1 MKIAIIISLVALGLS
16 CARADSWTDG
26 ESVLSMARSL
36 CGGISNEISD
46 VSGVAKINTAVTGV
60 GTVAGGGAL
69 YAGLEKSSI
78 DAEIEEL
85 EKILCENGGCD
96 AASVEKMSPGEF
108 MEKVGEPLAEIAR
121 LTAMK
126 EQSRNLGNW
135 RTGLLVGA
143 SATHIASAIMSGI
156 NKDQSELA
164 QHISACNAAIE
175 QLKNTKR
182 QMVSED
188 VAAMNSSVYA
198 KINSVINSCEAID
211 LADVEKIEK
220 REKVVMGASIAGGA
234 AAVTGAITSAS
245 ANSPKTRADDSD
257 AGKRKEKNLNTAS
270 NVLAGVSTVGSGVA
284 TGFNVSLITLTKKM
298 IERAEKCERAFE

>member
-1 MKIAIIISLVALGLS
+1 MKIALIASFIALIVS
-16 CARADSWTDG
+16 AARANSWSDG

-36 CGGISNEISD
+36 CGGISSEISN
-46 VSGVAKINTAVTGV
+46 VSGGAKINTAVTGV
-60 GTVAGGGAL
+60 GTIAGGGAL
-69 YAGLEKSSI
+69 YAGIKKSSV
-78 DAEIEEL
+78 DAEIERL
-85 EKILCENGGCD
+85 EKRLCANGGCD
-96 AASVEKMSPGEF
+96 AATVEKMSPGEF
-108 MEKVGEPLAEIAR
+108 MENVAEPLAEIAR

-126 EQSRNLGNW
+126 ERSKKLGNW

-143 SATHIASAIMSGI
+143 SATHVASAIMSGI
-156 NKDQSELA
+156 NKNQSELA

-182 QMVSED
+182 QMLLND
-188 VAAMNSSVYA
+188 AGAMNTPVYA
-198 KINSVINSCEAID
+198 KINSVINSCNAID
-211 LADVEKIEK
+211 LADVAKIEK

-270 NVLAGVSTVGSGVA
+270 NVLAGVSTAGSGVA
-284 TGFNVSLITLTKKM
+284 TGFNISLITLTKKM
-298 IERAEKCERAFE
+298 MERAEKCERAFE